1 MKALFFLTS
10 VIFALN
16 TQYALATGFQLIFVT
31 DPDDKTIE
39 VGIWY
44 PSNSA
49 APDKANTPFRQAL
62 ALNGTIKKGP
72 HPLILLSHG
81 YGGWMGGHA
90 STAKSLAEAG
100 YIAAAPT
107 HTGNNYE
114 DESYPPQRWM
124 LDRPRHIKLTIDHLL
139 GKWTDKT
146 AIDPSRIGI
155 FGFSAG
161 GYTALV
167 SSGGVPNIQKLLTH
181 CKNYPSEVACNLG
194 TNNNVAITDLS
205 KRPTKDWN
213 HDPRISAAVV
223 VAPGFGFSFD
233 KSSLEKVTLPLQLWS
248 GTKDLNVPTKTNS
261 DVIFKS
267 LPKAAEYHLVE
278 DAGHFAFLS
287 PCNPLMEK
295 HNPRVWNMVCVDAP
309 TFNRKEFQEKFNEKV
324 IKFFNKN
331 LPAR

>member
-1 MKALFFLTS
+1 MKALIVLTS
-10 VIFALN
+10 ILLILI
-16 TQYALATGFQLIFVT
+16 TQHTHAAGFQRIFVT
-31 DPDDKTIE
+31 DPDDKIIE
-39 VGIWY
+39 VGVWY
-44 PSNSA
+44 PSDSA
-49 APDKANTPFRQAL
+49 ALNEANTPFRQAL
-62 ALNGTIKKGP
+62 ALDSPIKPGS

-90 STAKSLAEAG
+90 NTAKALAEAG
-100 YIAAAPT
+100 YVAAAPT

-139 GKWTDKT
+139 NNWIGKTN
-146 AIDPSRIGI
+146 IDPVRIGI

-167 SSGGVPNIQKLLTH
+167 SSGGVPNIDKLLTH
-181 CKNYPSEVACNLG
+181 CEKNPSEIACKLG
-194 TNNNVAITDLS
+194 NHNEAAISDLS
-205 KRPTKDWN
+205 QRPETGWS

-223 VAPGFGFSFD
+223 IAPGFGFAFD
-233 KSSLEKVTLPLQLWS
+233 QSALKKVTLPLQLWS
-248 GTKDLNVPTKTNS
+248 GTNDLNVPTKTNA
-261 DVIFKS
+261 DQIFKS

-287 PCNPLMEK
+287 PCNPLLEK
-295 HNPRVWNMVCVDAP
+295 HNPKVWNMVCVDAP
-309 TFNRKEFQEKFNEKV
+309 TFNREEFQEKFNEKV

-331 LPAR
+331 LTTR